1 MSPTMKTTLHTLVVR
16 LDAWNDC
23 VGRAAAWLTLAMAVV
38 TFVVV
43 TLRYGFN
50 TGWIWMQ
57 ESVVFMHG
65 VLFMLTAG
73 YTLLK
78 EGHVRVDILYRP
90 GGASY
95 KAAVDLLGA
104 LLLVLPTCFLILY
117 YGYPYV
123 AESWKVFEGSK
134 EAGGLPGVF
143 LLKSVLLLAAV
154 LLGLQGLSQAARSLL
169 VLTGGPPP
177 SPEETR

>member
-1 MSPTMKTTLHTLVVR
+1 MKTALRFLVTR
-16 LDAWNDC
+16 LDALNDH

-65 VLFMLTAG
+65 ILFMLAAG

-78 EGHVRVDILYRP
+78 EGHVRVDIFYRP
-90 GGASY
+90 KGIAY
-95 KAAVDLLGA
+95 KAVIDLLGA

-143 LLKSVLLLAAV
+143 LLKSMLLLATV

-169 VLTGGPPP
+169 ILTGEPVR
-177 SPEETR
+177 SPEETG

>member
-16 LDAWNDC
+16 LDALNDC

-38 TFVVV
+38 TFIVV

-50 TGWIWMQ
+50 MGWIWMQ

-90 GGASY
+90 GGAAY
-95 KAAVDLLGA
+95 KAAVDLLGH
-104 LLLVLPTCFLILY
+104 
-117 YGYPYV
+117 
-123 AESWKVFEGSK
+123 
-134 EAGGLPGVF
+134 
-143 LLKSVLLLAAV
+143 
-154 LLGLQGLSQAARSLL
+154 
-169 VLTGGPPP
+169 
-177 SPEETR
+177 